1 MPNTEIPFISAMLIG
16 REGIL
21 PPAKPMMR
29 NFPPHFIHF
38 KALLKNSPPTG
49 SYIISTPLPNVI
61 SKILLL
67 RLL

>member
-29 NFPPHFIHF
+29 NLPPHFIHF
-38 KALLKNSPPTG
+38 KALLKESPPTW
-49 SYIISTPLPNVI
+49 SYIISTP
-61 SKILLL
+61 
-67 RLL
+67 